1 MNLNI
6 SKFYFYFFPRSA
18 IKHRNVSRNIHSSR
32 EFGVSGKRVRNPK
45 MGDSVRPGTAV
56 GKIFLEDIGLRLSG
70 RGEQNNGD
78 DERRIHPGEC
88 VARWYR
94 NLEEQA
100 FRHRAKMA

>member
-1 MNLNI
+1 MNLDI

-18 IKHRNVSRNIHSSR
+18 IKHRNVSRIRSSR

-100 FRHRAKMA
+100 LRYRAKMA